1 MEKSAE
7 ENQNPAPSHSRVTL
21 SVLDLETATIQASKN
36 NNNNNL
42 LSRHRKYSHPNYDT
56 TELVKQQQQSSA
68 SSAQSTSPP
77 NTPQLSAKSPH
88 RRKKHSLPNCATLPV
103 PIINDPYEE
112 GMKFIVARLKIC
124 LLVDNLID

>member
-7 ENQNPAPSHSRVTL
+7 ENQNPAPNHSRVTL

-36 NNNNNL
+36 NNNNL
-42 LSRHRKYSHPNYDT
+42 LSRHRKYSTPANYDT
-56 TELVKQQQQSSA
+56 TELVKQQQQQSSA

-112 GMKFIVARLKIC
+112 GMKFIVARLK
-124 LLVDNLID
+124 NG

>member
-7 ENQNPAPSHSRVTL
+7 ENQNPAPNHSRVTL

-36 NNNNNL
+36 SNNNNNL
-42 LSRHRKYSHPNYDT
+42 LSRHRKYSTPANYDT
-56 TELVKQQQQSSA
+56 TELVKQQQQQSSA

-112 GMKFIVARLKIC
+112 GMKFIVARLK
-124 LLVDNLID
+124 NG

>member
-7 ENQNPAPSHSRVTL
+7 ENQNPPAPNHSRVTL

-112 GMKFIVARLKIC
+112 GMKFIVARLKNC
-124 LLVDNLID
+124 